1 MSLKYDIKTKTLGSQ
16 SAHLVTTLYEENRVI
31 FRLKDI
37 QRILDLGDASARNF
51 ARQITNR
58 GIVTRL
64 KPGLF
69 ILVPFELGKE
79 KEYTGNPLIIARELA
94 NGGDYYL
101 SHGTAMEVHGMITQP
116 RFVIHIAT
124 PQKHHP
130 IHLRGT
136 EFRFIPCERGLFFGL
151 ANHWVTRQEMVIV
164 SDLERTIIDGLRQ
177 PEYCGGITEVAKGI
191 WIRRETIR
199 IDSLIKYAAK
209 INVGAVIRRLGY
221 IMELYDLG
229 ASDDRK
235 MLLTYLTDAYM
246 KLDPTLPAE
255 GKYIRKWRLRLN
267 VSPDELL
274 TVART

>member
-1 MSLKYDIKTKTLGSQ
+1 MKTLGPQ

-37 QRILDLGDASARNF
+37 QRILDLGDAAARNF

-101 SHGTAMEVHGMITQP
+101 SHGTAMEVHGMVTQP
-116 RFVIHIAT
+116 QLVIHIAT

-130 IHLRGT
+130 VHLRGM

-151 ANHWVTRQEMVIV
+151 ANHWVTRQEKVIV

-191 WIRRETIR
+191 WMRREAIR
-199 IDSLIKYAAK
+199 IDSLIEYAAN
-209 INVGAVIRRLGY
+209 INIGAVIRRLGY
-221 IMELYDLG
+221 IMELYDVG
-229 ASDDRK
+229 TQEDRK
-235 MLLTYLTDAYM
+235 MLLAYLTDAYM
-246 KLDPTLPAE
+246 KLDPTMPAE

-274 TVART
+274 TVMRT